1 MAPDSPDPS
10 RLPPRPRR
18 PARRSRY
25 ARRDLL
31 ALRKELVLT
40 RITVERAEL
49 GEAVDQW
56 RHAARGFGWVRLL
69 ARGRGQ
75 SAAQSLLSLS
85 GLLQRYPYLSS
96 VASLALT
103 GLTRTR
109 LGKIV
114 RPVAKWGA
122 FGMLAWKGYT
132 LWQAAS
138 ARGDIST
145 ATRTTPDSDDDFSP
159 P

>member
-10 RLPPRPRR
+10 RLPRR
-18 PARRSRY
+18 PVRRSRY

-75 SAAQSLLSLS
+75 TAAQSLLSLS

-96 VASLALT
+96 VASLVLT

-109 LGKIV
+109 LGKIA
-114 RPVAKWGA
+114 RPLAKWGA

-138 ARGDIST
+138 ARDGMST
-145 ATRTTPDSDDDFSP
+145 ATRAAPASDDDFSP

>member
-1 MAPDSPDPS
+1 MAPRSPDPS
-10 RLPPRPRR
+10 RMRPRPH
-18 PARRSRY
+18 RSHY

-31 ALRKELVLT
+31 ALRKEIVLT

-49 GEAVDQW
+49 GEALDQW
-56 RHAARGFGWVRLL
+56 RSAARGFGWVRLL

-75 SAAQSLLSLS
+75 SAAQRLLTLS

-96 VASLALT
+96 VASLVLT

-109 LGKIV
+109 LGKFA
-114 RPVAKWGA
+114 RPLAKWGA
-122 FGMLAWKGYT
+122 FGMLAWKGYA
-132 LWQAAS
+132 LWQAAT
-138 ARGDIST
+138 AGGDTAGTTRG
-145 ATRTTPDSDDDFSP
+145 APNSDDDFSP